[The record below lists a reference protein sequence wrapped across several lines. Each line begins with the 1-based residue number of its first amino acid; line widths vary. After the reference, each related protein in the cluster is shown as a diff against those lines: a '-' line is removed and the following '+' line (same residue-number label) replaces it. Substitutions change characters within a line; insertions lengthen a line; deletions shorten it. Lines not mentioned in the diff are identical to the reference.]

1 MTQPERADSDAARP
15 LTDIA
20 QMVQALAEGR
30 NKRVRKFLARMH
42 PAKTAALLEMLDAD
56 QRAALWQQ
64 VDPTLEARIQPHLNL
79 LLSGELS
86 GDSGEDSA
94 AEQLE
99 QSDPRRSLR
108 AGEVNHLDAV
118 RKALTAGRL
127 KRVAKTL
134 RRMHP
139 AKVAG
144 LLEALP
150 PDERRSV
157 WSMVDTERAGKVLT
171 YLHDEIR
178 TALAQ
183 ELDMEDLVASAQH
196 LELDDLVDLIQSLP
210 EQLGSRLM
218 QATSG
223 SRREQLES
231 MLSYPQDSAG
241 GLMNADAIEVR
252 AEVRIG
258 TVLRY
263 LRLLENLPPQTDML
277 MVVDRQGNYQGSL
290 RLGALVTAEP
300 TRRVLEVMQTDISA
314 IAVDTD
320 SAEVARM
327 FQDLDLLSAPVVDG
341 HNRLI
346 GRITIDDV
354 VDLIRE
360 NSDRTMMQMA
370 GLDDE
375 ADIFAPV
382 LVSSRRRAVWL
393 GINLLTAFLASW
405 VIGQFQATLSQ
416 LVALAVL
423 MPIVASMGGIAGSQ
437 TLTLVIRGLALR
449 QVQQGNIRLLLN
461 REVGVSIINGALW
474 AVVIA
479 LLAVAWFGDWG
490 IGGVLGAA
498 ILINLLCAALAGLA
512 IPLVL
517 DRLGI
522 DPALAGSVILTT
534 VTDVIGFFAFL
545 GLGLEVRH
553 VTLSSGQLGAACAS
567 LGWEVVRSPALW
579 WALASVPFIG
589 LLNLVVSF
597 YLAFRVALR
606 AHAVS
611 PLGRVRIRRAL
622 WQRLSHSPRQFV
634 WPTQQDPAD
643 GRV

>member
-1 MTQPERADSDAARP
+1 MAQPESAMSDDTRP
-15 LTDIA
+15 QSDIT
-20 QMVQALAEGR
+20 QVIQALAEGR
-30 NKRVRKFLARMH
+30 NKRVRKFVSRMH
-42 PAKTAALLEMLDAD
+42 PAKTAALLEMLDAE

-79 LLSGELS
+79 LLSTELA
-86 GDSGEDSA
+86 GQAGEDTA
-94 AEQLE
+94 AEQAEHAE
-99 QSDPRRSLR
+99 QRHNPR
-108 AGEVNHLDAV
+108 GVEVNHLDAV
-118 RKALTAGRL
+118 RKALRVGRL

-150 PDERRSV
+150 PEERSDV

-178 TALAQ
+178 NALAG
-183 ELDMEDLVASAQH
+183 ELDLEDLVASAQH

-210 EQLGSRLM
+210 EELGSRLM

-223 SRREQLES
+223 ARREQLES
-231 MLSYPQDSAG
+231 MLSYPEDSAG

-252 AEVRIG
+252 ADVKIG

-263 LRLLENLPPQTDML
+263 LRLLESLPPQTDML
-277 MVVDRQGNYQGSL
+277 MVVDRQGNYQGAL

-300 TRRVLEVMQTDISA
+300 MRRVTDVMQTDISG
-314 IAVDTD
+314 IPVDTD

-341 HNRLI
+341 NNRLI
-346 GRITIDDV
+346 GRITVDDV

-375 ADIFAPV
+375 ADMFAPV

-393 GINLLTAFLASW
+393 GINLVTAFLAAW
-405 VIGQFQATLSQ
+405 VIGRFEATLEQ
-416 LVALAVL
+416 MVALAVL
-423 MPIVASMGGIAGSQ
+423 MHIVASMGGIAGSQ
-437 TLTLVIRGLALR
+437 TLTLVIRGLALG
-449 QVQQGNIRLLLN
+449 QVQKGNIRILFN
-461 REVGVSIINGALW
+461 REVGVSIINGILW

-479 LLAVAWFGDWG
+479 LLVVAWFDNWG
-490 IGGVLGAA
+490 LGAVLGAA

-534 VTDVIGFFAFL
+534 VTDVVGFFAFL
-545 GLGLEVRH
+545 GLATV
-553 VTLSSGQLGAACAS
+553 
-567 LGWEVVRSPALW
+567 
-579 WALASVPFIG
+579 
-589 LLNLVVSF
+589 LLL
-597 YLAFRVALR
+597 
-606 AHAVS
+606 
-611 PLGRVRIRRAL
+611 
-622 WQRLSHSPRQFV
+622 
-634 WPTQQDPAD
+634 
-643 GRV
+643 

>member
-1 MTQPERADSDAARP
+1 MTEQSEPNRTGAARP
-15 LTDIA
+15 QTDIE
-20 QMVQALAEGR
+20 QVVQALAEGR

-42 PAKTAALLEMLDAD
+42 PAKTAALLEMLDPD
-56 QRAALWQQ
+56 QRTALWQQ
-64 VDPTLEARIQPHLNL
+64 VESGLEARIQPHLNL
-79 LLSGELS
+79 ALSGELAGES
-86 GDSGEDSA
+86 GDSGDDQTA
-94 AEQLE
+94 DQAEHPAQR
-99 QSDPRRSLR
+99 QGHGGHGS
-108 AGEVNHLDAV
+108 VNHLEAV
-118 RKALTAGRL
+118 RHALAAGRL

-134 RRMHP
+134 RRIHP

-150 PDERRSV
+150 PVERPPV

-178 TALAQ
+178 VTLAM
-183 ELDMEDLVASAQH
+183 ELDVDDLVASAQH
-196 LELDDLVDLIQSLP
+196 LELDDLVDLIQGLP
-210 EQLGSRLM
+210 GELGTRLM
-218 QATSG
+218 QAASG

-231 MLSYPQDSAG
+231 MLSYPEDSAG

-252 AEVRIG
+252 ADVKVG

-263 LRLLENLPPQTDML
+263 LRLREALPPQTDML
-277 MVVDRQGNYQGSL
+277 MVVDRQGHYQGVL

-300 TRRVLEVMQTDISA
+300 TRRVSEIMQTDISG
-314 IAVDTD
+314 ISVGMD
-320 SAEVARM
+320 SADVARV
-327 FQDLDLLSAPVVDG
+327 FQEDDLLSAPVVDE

-375 ADIFAPV
+375 ADMFAPI

-393 GINLLTAFLASW
+393 GINLVTAFLAAW
-405 VIGQFQATLSQ
+405 VIGRFEATLTQ
-416 LVALAVL
+416 MVALAVL

-437 TLTLVIRGLALR
+437 TLTLVIRGLALG
-449 QVQQGNIRLLLN
+449 QVQKGNIRVLFN
-461 REVGVSIINGALW
+461 REVGVSILNGILW

-479 LLAVAWFGDWG
+479 LLVVAWFDNWG
-490 IGGVLGAA
+490 LGAVLGAA

-512 IPLVL
+512 IPLIL

-534 VTDVIGFFAFL
+534 VTDVVGFFAFL
-545 GLGLEVRH
+545 GLATV
-553 VTLSSGQLGAACAS
+553 
-567 LGWEVVRSPALW
+567 
-579 WALASVPFIG
+579 
-589 LLNLVVSF
+589 LLL
-597 YLAFRVALR
+597 
-606 AHAVS
+606 
-611 PLGRVRIRRAL
+611 
-622 WQRLSHSPRQFV
+622 
-634 WPTQQDPAD
+634 
-643 GRV
+643 

>member
-1 MTQPERADSDAARP
+1 MAQPESAMSDDTRP
-15 LTDIA
+15 QSDIT
-20 QMVQALAEGR
+20 QVIQALAEGR
-30 NKRVRKFLARMH
+30 NKRVRKFVSRMH
-42 PAKTAALLEMLDAD
+42 PAKTAALLEMLDAE

-79 LLSGELS
+79 LLSTELA
-86 GDSGEDSA
+86 GQAGEDTA
-94 AEQLE
+94 AEQAE
-99 QSDPRRSLR
+99 QRHNPR
-108 AGEVNHLDAV
+108 GVEVNHLDAV
-118 RKALTAGRL
+118 RKALRVGRL

-150 PDERRSV
+150 PEERSDV

-178 TALAQ
+178 NALAG
-183 ELDMEDLVASAQH
+183 ELDLEDLVASAQH

-210 EQLGSRLM
+210 EELGSRLM

-223 SRREQLES
+223 ARREQLES
-231 MLSYPQDSAG
+231 MLSYPEDSAG

-252 AEVRIG
+252 ADVKIG

-263 LRLLENLPPQTDML
+263 LRLLESLPPQTDML
-277 MVVDRQGNYQGSL
+277 MVVDRQGNYQGAL

-300 TRRVLEVMQTDISA
+300 MRRVTDVMQTDISG
-314 IAVDTD
+314 IPVDTD

-341 HNRLI
+341 NNRLI
-346 GRITIDDV
+346 GRITVDDV

-375 ADIFAPV
+375 ADMFAPV

-393 GINLLTAFLASW
+393 GINLVTAFLAAW
-405 VIGQFQATLSQ
+405 VIGRFEATLEQ
-416 LVALAVL
+416 MVALAVL

-437 TLTLVIRGLALR
+437 TLTLVIRGLALG
-449 QVQQGNIRLLLN
+449 QVQKGNIRILFN
-461 REVGVSIINGALW
+461 REVGVSIINGILW

-479 LLAVAWFGDWG
+479 LLVVAWFDNWG
-490 IGGVLGAA
+490 LGAVLGAA

-534 VTDVIGFFAFL
+534 VTDVVGFFAFL
-545 GLGLEVRH
+545 GLATV
-553 VTLSSGQLGAACAS
+553 
-567 LGWEVVRSPALW
+567 
-579 WALASVPFIG
+579 
-589 LLNLVVSF
+589 LLL
-597 YLAFRVALR
+597 
-606 AHAVS
+606 
-611 PLGRVRIRRAL
+611 
-622 WQRLSHSPRQFV
+622 
-634 WPTQQDPAD
+634 
-643 GRV
+643 